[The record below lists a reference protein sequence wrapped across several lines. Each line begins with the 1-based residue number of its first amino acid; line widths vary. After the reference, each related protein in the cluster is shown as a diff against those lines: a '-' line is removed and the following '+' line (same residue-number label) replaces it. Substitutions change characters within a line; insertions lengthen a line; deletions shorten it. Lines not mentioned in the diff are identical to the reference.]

1 MAFWS
6 LREDSGQKVGNDL
19 ATALALDLVTVSLRN
34 RGIKGSL
41 VAVKDRLFWRCTAT
55 GPDGVR
61 KSRRVPLGLPANPGQ
76 LIEAESRIVSL
87 AAEIGRWGILP
98 NPLPWASETRKS
110 SGSGQAQG
118 ATRALT
124 VSEALTK
131 LEADFWQGKVR
142 TGAAERTWDRVK
154 AEVSRLPAKAS
165 LTMDLLVAVASSTVP
180 GSRTR
185 LEACKVFKRL
195 AKLVKLGETERLDA
209 IRTPYEPGQRDLPS
223 DDEITAM
230 LLRLDPAHKYSWIT
244 WALVT
249 YGCRPSEVY
258 SLRPADDGTAKVLT
272 VKRKG
277 KHPIWRTAM
286 ALTLVEPWGARSVP
300 WDVSRPAQYDSLEA
314 QRVTAAWGKWLGSQV
329 PGMQLY
335 DIRHCWAI
343 RSIRESVP
351 TGLAARCMGHDIAV
365 HTRTYHRWL
374 EQSDVAAFVAK
385 RGVAARMQ
393 ERGPIQAC

>member
-1 MAFWS
+1 M
-6 LREDSGQKVGNDL
+6 REDSGQKVGNDL
-19 ATALALDLVTVSLRN
+19 ATALALDPVTVSLRN

-55 GPDGVR
+55 GPDGAR
-61 KSRRVPLGLPANPGQ
+61 KSRRVPLGLPAHPGQ
-76 LIEAESRIVSL
+76 LIEAESRVVSL
-87 AAEIGRWGILP
+87 AAEIGRSGILP
-98 NPLPWASETRKS
+98 NPLPWATEAGLPS
-110 SGSGQAQG
+110 SAGQAG
-118 ATRALT
+118 DRPVT
-124 VSEALTK
+124 VSEALSL

-142 TGAAERTWDRVK
+142 TGAAERTWDRLK
-154 AEVSRLPAKAS
+154 AEVSRLPANAT

-223 DDEITAM
+223 DEELAAL
-230 LLRLDPAHKYSWIT
+230 LLRLDPAHKYSWPT

-277 KHPIWRTAM
+277 KLPIWRTAM
-286 ALTLVEPWGARSVP
+286 ALPLVAQWGARSVP
-300 WDVSRPAQYDSLEA
+300 WDVTAPAQYDSLEA
-314 QRVTAAWGKWLGSQV
+314 QRITAAWGKWLGRPGLPKSVIKPCSAVWSPPLPV
-329 PGMQLY
+329 P
-335 DIRHCWAI
+335 A
-343 RSIRESVP
+343 SP
-351 TGLAARCMGHDIAV
+351 
-365 HTRTYHRWL
+365 
-374 EQSDVAAFVAK
+374 
-385 RGVAARMQ
+385 
-393 ERGPIQAC
+393 